1 MDGQPTRIDKIYSRI
16 KNNPIL
22 AVLIIVGTIIIAL
35 STFTNAAKDLL
46 GLIKTETRVNIN
58 GHWIAEVSYDWNN
71 KTFSEIFT
79 FKGEGEEL
87 HGTASLFRRKK
98 GIAEGTVKKDKIEFV
113 TKIQEILYDENNP
126 REVTYRYRGTISV
139 DQITF
144 ILQVEGGYSTHPPIE
159 FTAHRVISSSFDST
173 Q

>member
-22 AVLIIVGTIIIAL
+22 AVLIITGTIVIAL
-35 STFTNAAKDLL
+35 ATFTNAAKDLL
-46 GLIKTETRVNIN
+46 DLVKAETRVNIN
-58 GHWIAEVSYDWNN
+58 GDWISEVNYDWNN
-71 KTFSEIFT
+71 KTFNELFT
-79 FKGEGEEL
+79 FESEGEEL

-126 REVTYRYRGTISV
+126 REVTYRYRGTISG

-144 ILQVEGGYSTHPPIE
+144 VLQIEGGYTTHIPIE
-159 FTAHRVISSSFDST
+159 FTASRVLSRSFD
-173 Q
+173 